1 MGCIGSCIGSCLA
14 SCGCEALKCCTQGC
28 GPKRGSR
35 VPYLVLFFLGTVL
48 ALVLRYWG
56 GPMLIHL
63 YYYDLQLCDTQKCV
77 GFGAVYRLSFSLF
90 IFFFFHA
97 LALYSTSCQKID
109 QGFWLPKIF
118 CLFVIVILAYL
129 IPDDFYDVYTH
140 IARVIG
146 GIFLLLQ
153 IIILIDFAYA
163 WNEDWNSD
171 EKNWKFAIIFVSILF
186 FAASVVLLVFMFI
199 WFGGSSCGLEKF
211 FIAFTMILTFTYTI
225 ISITVAVPGGLLPPA
240 IMSLYSHYI
249 CFSAL
254 SSDPSSTCNPFDS
267 TDTTQLIIGLLIAAA
282 STTYAAYNLATSNSL
297 FGDPEEE
304 PAADV
309 ENAKAVTPAE
319 APKVEPM
326 KDDKAKK
333 DDKAVEKA
341 DAAEEE
347 EPEPLGAVQAMRNA
361 KFHFIMAAG
370 SMYMAMILTNWSS
383 RQEAEN
389 DTKSYDVGA
398 ETMWIKIVSQWLT
411 CLLYI
416 WSLVGPLL
424 LKDRDFS

>member
-1 MGCIGSCIGSCLA
+1 
-14 SCGCEALKCCTQGC
+14 
-28 GPKRGSR
+28 
-35 VPYLVLFFLGTVL
+35 
-48 ALVLRYWG
+48 
-56 GPMLIHL
+56 MLIHL
-63 YYYDLQLCDTQKCV
+63 YYYDLELCNTDKCV
-77 GFGAVYRLSFSLF
+77 GFGAVYRLSFSLC
-90 IFFFFHA
+90 IFFLFHA
-97 LALYSTSCQKID
+97 LCLYSTSCQKLD

-118 CLFVIVILAYL
+118 CLFVILILAYM
-129 IPDDFYDVYTH
+129 IPNEFYDGYTH
-140 IARVIG
+140 VARVVG

-171 EKNWKFAIIFVSILF
+171 EKNWKAAIIIVSILF

-199 WFGGSSCGLEKF
+199 WFAGSGCGLEKF

-240 IMSLYSHYI
+240 IMALYSHYI

-254 SSDPSSTCNPFDS
+254 SSDPSLTCNPFD
-267 TDTTQLIIGLLIAAA
+267 TTETTQLIIGLLIAAA

-297 FGDPEEE
+297 FGDPEE

-319 APKVEPM
+319 APKVEAM
-326 KDDKAKK
+326 KDEHKPDAAEKA
-333 DDKAVEKA
+333 AEKA
-341 DAAEEE
+341 DAAADAGEED
-347 EPEPLGAVQAMRNA
+347 EPAPLGAVQAMRNA

-383 RQEAEN
+383 RQEVQN
-389 DTKSYDVGA
+389 DSRSYDVGA

-416 WSLVGPLL
+416 WSLAGPLL

>member
-1 MGCIGSCIGSCLA
+1 
-14 SCGCEALKCCTQGC
+14 
-28 GPKRGSR
+28 
-35 VPYLVLFFLGTVL
+35 
-48 ALVLRYWG
+48 
-56 GPMLIHL
+56 MLIHL
-63 YYYDLQLCDTQKCV
+63 YYYDLELCNTDKCV
-77 GFGAVYRLSFSLF
+77 GFGAVYRLSFTLC
-90 IFFFFHA
+90 IFFLFHA
-97 LALYSTSCQKID
+97 LALYSTSCQKLD

-118 CLFVIVILAYL
+118 CLFVILILAYL
-129 IPDDFYDVYTH
+129 IPNEFYDGYTH
-140 IARVIG
+140 VARVVG
-146 GIFLLLQ
+146 GVFLLLQ

-171 EKNWKFAIIFVSILF
+171 EKNWKVAIIVVSILF

-199 WFGGSSCGLEKF
+199 WFANNGCGLEKF
-211 FIAFTMILTFTYTI
+211 FLAFTIILTFTYTI

-240 IMSLYSHYI
+240 IMSLYAHYI

-254 SSDPSSTCNPFDS
+254 SSDPSSCNPFES
-267 TDTTQLIIGLLIAAA
+267 TDTTQLVIGLLIAAA

-297 FGDPEEE
+297 FGDPEES
-304 PAADV
+304 PADV
-309 ENAKAVTPAE
+309 ENAKSVTPKE
-319 APKVEPM
+319 APKAEVM
-326 KDDKAKK
+326 KDDKAA
-333 DDKAVEKA
+333 DKADKAAEKA
-341 DAAEEE
+341 EAAEED
-347 EPEPLGAVQAMRNA
+347 EPEPLGPVQAMRNA

-383 RQEAEN
+383 RQEVMN
-389 DTKSYDVGA
+389 DAKSYDVGA

>member
-1 MGCIGSCIGSCLA
+1 
-14 SCGCEALKCCTQGC
+14 
-28 GPKRGSR
+28 
-35 VPYLVLFFLGTVL
+35 
-48 ALVLRYWG
+48 
-56 GPMLIHL
+56 
-63 YYYDLQLCDTQKCV
+63 
-77 GFGAVYRLSFSLF
+77 
-90 IFFFFHA
+90 
-97 LALYSTSCQKID
+97 
-109 QGFWLPKIF
+109 
-118 CLFVIVILAYL
+118 
-129 IPDDFYDVYTH
+129 
-140 IARVIG
+140 
-146 GIFLLLQ
+146 
-153 IIILIDFAYA
+153 
-163 WNEDWNSD
+163 
-171 EKNWKFAIIFVSILF
+171 
-186 FAASVVLLVFMFI
+186 
-199 WFGGSSCGLEKF
+199 
-211 FIAFTMILTFTYTI
+211 MILSFTYTI

-240 IMSLYSHYI
+240 IMCLYSHYI

-254 SSDPSSTCNPFDS
+254 SSDPSETCNPFDS

-309 ENAKAVTPAE
+309 ENAKAVTPQE
-319 APKVEPM
+319 APKVEAM
-326 KDDKAKK
+326 KDDKDKK

-341 DAAEEE
+341 DAEED
-347 EPEPLGAVQAMRNA
+347 EPAPLGAVQAMRNA

-389 DTKSYDVGA
+389 NQKSYDVGA

-416 WSLVGPLL
+416 WSLAGPLL